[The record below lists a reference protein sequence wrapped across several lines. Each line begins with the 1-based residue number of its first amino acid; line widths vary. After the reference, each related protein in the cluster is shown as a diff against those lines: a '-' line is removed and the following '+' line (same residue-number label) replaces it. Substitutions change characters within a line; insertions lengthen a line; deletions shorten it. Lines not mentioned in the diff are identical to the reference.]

1 MLASRAENIATNNGK
16 TYEGNIL
23 NIRQTS
29 PSDRPFT
36 PQGNKFPLKCF
47 FNKTH
52 HPVITGSLLL
62 HTAPTPPCTPCPR
75 AGRRTLTARRDHTM
89 SSQEP
94 KSPLTTI
101 AIFAGII
108 EASALASLPFLG
120 ESSQS
125 IYTWFLVGFPPFL
138 TLLFFLTLNFNTK
151 SLYGPDEHSGTTET
165 PENNNVTQEPS
176 SITSSTATPLLLLPT
191 ASQISEVTISTVVIS
206 GSNAQI
212 LLELLA
218 RHAVTRPSSN
228 RLILQNLEAGTHTT
242 IITEWPNNHCN

>member
-1 MLASRAENIATNNGK
+1 
-16 TYEGNIL
+16 
-23 NIRQTS
+23 
-29 PSDRPFT
+29 
-36 PQGNKFPLKCF
+36 
-47 FNKTH
+47 
-52 HPVITGSLLL
+52 
-62 HTAPTPPCTPCPR
+62 
-75 AGRRTLTARRDHTM
+75 M

-151 SLYGPDEHSGTTET
+151 SLYGPDDHSGIAET
-165 PENNNVTQEPS
+165 PETNHATQEPPT
-176 SITSSTATPLLLLPT
+176 ITSNATIPLLLPPAT
-191 ASQISEVTISTVVIS
+191 SQISEVTISTVVIS
-206 GSNAQI
+206 GPNAQV

-218 RHAVTRPSSN
+218 RHAVTRPSAN
-228 RLILQNLEAGTHTT
+228 PLILKNLDAGTHTT
-242 IITEWPNNHCN
+242 IITERPNNHSPPSDGQKKPRH